1 MKKRNILVVLF
12 AIVIIVI
19 MLLALTNIINEQ
31 VGMCVGLFLASI
43 FSLIVSRIAY
53 KNDIKLIAVVMI
65 LFMILGIV
73 LFGLNVYSVL
83 TLEDED
89 RTYDFQVVVQENDSG
104 REELFE
110 TSSNK
115 FYTYNLGKVE
125 IVFKDKTYSLKDAF
139 EVERITLDK
148 ILELAIPDKDTDGY
162 KIYYDGGQDIINN
175 SKYSIIT
182 CDGTNKVIFAPYN
195 YKYDQKICD
204 FSDVN

>member
-1 MKKRNILVVLF
+1 MKKKNILVILF
-12 AIVIIVI
+12 AIVIVII

-73 LFGLNVYSVL
+73 LFGMNVYSVL

-89 RTYDFQVVVQENDSG
+89 KTYDFQVVVQVDDSG
-104 REELFE
+104 RKELFE
-110 TSSNK
+110 TSNNK

-125 IVFKDKTYSLKDAF
+125 VEFKDKTYSLKDAF
-139 EVERITLDK
+139 EVERVTLDK
-148 ILELAIPDKDTDGY
+148 ILELAIPDKDTSGY
-162 KIYYDGGQDIINN
+162 KIYYDGGQDGVKT
-175 SKYSIIT
+175 SEYAVVT
-182 CDGTNKVIFAPYN
+182 CDGTTNVIFAPYN
-195 YKYDQKICD
+195 YKYDKKICD
-204 FSDVN
+204 FSDAS